1 LDSSPD
7 PAIDV
12 APTAVLVVEDD
23 INVRMVVSEYLRG
36 SNYTVIEAI
45 SGDEAV
51 AILASGAHV
60 DIVFTDFRLPG
71 TFTGEM
77 LAEWIGK
84 ELPLIP
90 VLLTSGEARTL
101 RGAGGKAR
109 RFIAKPYD
117 LASVKSQLQEML

>member
-7 PAIDV
+7 PAVDV
-12 APTAVLVVEDD
+12 APAAVLVVEDD

-71 TFTGEM
+71 ALTGEM
-77 LAEWIGK
+77 LAEWIGQ
-84 ELPLIP
+84 EFPLIP

-101 RGAGGKAR
+101 RGAGGKER

-117 LASVKSQLQEML
+117 LAAVKSQLQEML